1 MFGVKR
7 VLLIAALAAAAAGYV
22 TASRAASYSPPRCP
36 AHAAKPSLGVKTR
49 SFVRPNASALV
60 LCRYANVNWGTSQ
73 GLLRSRRINLQSTIG
88 GLTRSFN
95 HLQEP
100 PRGIFCVRDDG
111 SEIALLFAY
120 GSGHVERV
128 TVRLTGC
135 RFAMN
140 GRDTRSTTTTL
151 YNRLKK
157 LTRNP

>member
-1 MFGVKR
+1 MKR
-7 VLLIAALAAAAAGYV
+7 TLPFLVLLALAAV
-22 TASRAASYSPPRCP
+22 AAS
-36 AHAAKPSLGVKTR
+36 AHAASSSPPQCPSHAPKAALGVKTR
-49 SFVRPNASALV
+49 SFVRPNARALV
-60 LCRYANVNWGTSQ
+60 LCRYANINWGNSQ
-73 GLLRSRRINLQSTIG
+73 GLLRSRRINLPSTIG
-88 GLTRSFN
+88 SLTRSFN

-120 GSGHVERV
+120 GSGHVERL

-140 GRDTRSTTTTL
+140 GRDTRSTTTVL

-157 LTRNP
+157 LTRKP